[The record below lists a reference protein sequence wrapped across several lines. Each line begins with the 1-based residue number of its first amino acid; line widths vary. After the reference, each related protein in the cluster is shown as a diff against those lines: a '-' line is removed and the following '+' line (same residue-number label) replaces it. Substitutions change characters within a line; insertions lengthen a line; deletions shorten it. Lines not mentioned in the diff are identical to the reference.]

1 MVLVRFALICLIVYL
16 ITRSFFRYGEGNE
29 SSPHGSEPEKEKKT
43 TKKGVPKS
51 IGEYVDYEEV
61 DKKK

>member
-16 ITRSFFRYGEGNE
+16 IIKSFFRFGEENG
-29 SSPHGSEPEKEKKT
+29 SSPHRSEPEKEKKS
-43 TKKGVPKS
+43 TKKSVPKT

-61 DKKK
+61 NKKN